1 MPRETCWRCFR
12 PAVACICAALAPV
25 ANRTGVTILQH
36 PRERFHAVGTAR
48 IARLGLRR
56 ARVETC
62 FPWTDLSRLVARLPA
77 GTALLYPSA
86 RARDL
91 ADLAP
96 AEYPRHLIVLD
107 GTWFLAKK
115 LYDGQRW
122 LHALPHLS
130 LTPARPSGYGRVRR
144 EPRPGYIATIEAIV
158 EALRVLEPETPGLDG
173 LLAVFARMVA
183 WQAEYQNQVVG
194 C

>member
-1 MPRETCWRCFR
+1 MPRDTCWRCYR

-25 ANRTGVTILQH
+25 VNRTGVTILQH

-56 ARVETC
+56 VRVETC
-62 FPWTDLSRLVARLPA
+62 FPWTDLGALAGGLPA
-77 GTALLYPSA
+77 RTALLYPSA
-86 RARDL
+86 TAREL
-91 ADLAP
+91 AELP
-96 AEYPRHLIVLD
+96 AAEHPQHLVVLD

-122 LHALPHLS
+122 LHRLPHVS

-158 EALRVLEPETPGLDG
+158 AALRVLEPQTAGLDG
-173 LLAVFARMVA
+173 LLDVFAGMVER
-183 WQAEYQNQVVG
+183 QAEYQVVG
-194 C
+194 G